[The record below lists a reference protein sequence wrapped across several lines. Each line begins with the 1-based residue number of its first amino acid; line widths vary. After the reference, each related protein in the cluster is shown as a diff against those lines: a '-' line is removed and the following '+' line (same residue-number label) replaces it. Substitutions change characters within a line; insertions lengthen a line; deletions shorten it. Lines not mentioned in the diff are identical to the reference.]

1 MDLINIVFS
10 IFNVYIFI
18 LFLIIVTMMT
28 IENEKISTKEGKSKG
43 KQVAINTS
51 LILAGIISVAIAI
64 YIIWNY
70 IEDNLF
76 LVVFGSLTLIS
87 ANQCTPIQSLS
98 SVFNKSTN
106 KLSNGEIFAL
116 ITSLSAIDLLLTRVK
131 IDTVVKLLLNINNKF
146 ISEFLIISFLFIL
159 FYMII
164 FYTFFSLNIII
175 GRISKRLGL
184 ENKSTTIQNII
195 YKTKKD
201 IEIKSNNDDFI
212 LIRILKFIC
221 NVFLN
226 IVDLLKTF
234 ISTFL
239 EAIYL
244 FILKPTLSIIE
255 KLIVSSERENI
266 KFLIKSSIVI
276 SLTILKI
283 FMIYSTDLIFSNN
296 ILDLYDFLATV
307 IIIPIVFEWISSK
320 Q

>member
-51 LILAGIISVAIAI
+51 LIIAGIISVAIAI

-175 GRISKRLGL
+175 GRISKSLGL

-201 IEIKSNNDDFI
+201 IEIKSNNDFI
-212 LIRILKFIC
+212 LIRILKLIC